1 MFLGGQDYLSI
12 LCQANFNLLPI
23 LIFFVQELMII
34 TAFSL
39 AVSFDFRQLG
49 RRLVL
54 QKSFM

>member
-1 MFLGGQDYLSI
+1 MFFMRLKLSVDS
-12 LCQANFNLLPI
+12 LSSKSSAYFE
-23 LIFFVQELMII
+23 FFVQELMII

-54 QKSFM
+54 QESFM